1 MESNSK
7 IKVVEYLKKNLKK
20 GYPIE
25 TLRIALINQNYSR
38 PLIDEAI
45 KEVLNQMAKE
55 VPVIKEK
62 PVIEHE
68 IFFEEKPTQKLE
80 YLLELCKTVDED
92 FSQIDIAN
100 LTDYAISAR
109 YPVNFIKPSIIETNS
124 SVDIAMKIREFI
136 LNKIK

>member
-7 IKVVEYLKKNLKK
+7 IKVIEYLRKNLKK

-55 VPVIKEK
+55 VPVINEK
-62 PVIEHE
+62 PRIEHE
-68 IFFEEKPTQKLE
+68 I
-80 YLLELCKTVDED
+80 
-92 FSQIDIAN
+92 
-100 LTDYAISAR
+100 
-109 YPVNFIKPSIIETNS
+109 IIEEN
-124 SVDIAMKIREFI
+124 
-136 LNKIK
+136 NKEKSIKEKGFFSRLINFFKN